1 MSCLYS
7 SPEVNSLEINS
18 LGYQPLKLR
27 TFDCRRHRRSAP
39 VHILRT
45 WSPRRLIPHRFCRI
59 SRSTKTRSP
68 SSAHIAGCIKSF
80 RLPTQAQA
88 SSVSFRAQYQAFV
101 RFAVGS
107 GAALSAIALK

>member
-7 SPEVNSLEINS
+7 SPEVNSLEVMNPGLSSSSS
-18 LGYQPLKLR
+18 LRPGAHPAHLVAAPSHSTPILPYIAVDKDAFPQP
-27 TFDCRRHRRSAP
+27 
-39 VHILRT
+39 
-45 WSPRRLIPHRFCRI
+45 
-59 SRSTKTRSP
+59 
-68 SSAHIAGCIKSF
+68 SAHAGCIKSF